1 MDAAVAMGGKISS
14 MSLPVTL
21 MAKEAVNAA
30 FEGTLAEGVRLE
42 RRMFHSAFALV
53 RSLTRNVYS
62 FRIFGPL
69 TP

>member
-1 MDAAVAMGGKISS
+1 
-14 MSLPVTL
+14 MSLPATL

-53 RSLTRNVYS
+53 SASTRNVHGRR
-62 FRIFGPL
+62 FVLHPIKL
-69 TP
+69 Q